1 MSEQELK
8 PCPFCGGAAMLQI
21 TKNKSDQ
28 TAQTEQYYIQC
39 VECKASSMKV
49 TITEEQSIYADET
62 DTTIQTTVD
71 NIIKAWN
78 TRDRDTPKRY
88 AKQPRTDRS
97 YNTYMDPVCP
107 KCGTIICYEPF
118 KRCLPNK
125 IYCQY
130 CGQLIQMR

>member
-21 TKNKSDQ
+21 TKNKTYQ
-28 TAQTEQYYIQC
+28 LPQTEQYFIQC
-39 VECKASSMKV
+39 VKCKASTMKV
-49 TITEEQSIYADET
+49 TITEEQRIYADET

-88 AKQPRTDRS
+88 ATRHRAGMGYD
-97 YNTYMDPVCP
+97 YEDPICP
-107 KCGTIICYEPF
+107 NCGHYICPEPAKDNIVDQF
-118 KRCLPNK
+118 
-125 IYCQY
+125 YCQQ
-130 CGQLIQMR
+130 CGQLIKMR